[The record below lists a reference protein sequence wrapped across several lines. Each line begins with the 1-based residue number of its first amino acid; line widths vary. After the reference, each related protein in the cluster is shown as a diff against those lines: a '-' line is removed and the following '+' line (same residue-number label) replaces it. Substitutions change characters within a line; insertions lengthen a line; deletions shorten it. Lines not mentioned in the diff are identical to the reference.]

1 MFCHAQKSSG
11 YNTVLHIYIM
21 YNVSILHYIYVYIY
35 IYIIMNIWEYMGM
48 FICIYIYI
56 YMYAVLLR
64 VVTKIDLL
72 FY

>member
-1 MFCHAQKSSG
+1 
-11 YNTVLHIYIM
+11 
-21 YNVSILHYIYVYIY
+21 
-35 IYIIMNIWEYMGM
+35 MNIWEYMGM